1 MRRRSGWLLPVLI
14 VLLVAVPILEV
25 WLLIQVGEQ
34 IGVLATIGVLVV
46 EAAVGAWLM
55 KREGTRAWA
64 ALNGALQTG
73 RMPSAEVTDA
83 ALVLVGGVLL
93 MLPGFLS
100 DVIGFLFLLPLT
112 RPLARKLVGYL
123 VARRVNSLR
132 LPIPVSRLDTDG
144 VIRGETVPD
153 PDQNSDPTGP
163 RTIRGEIDDQR

>member
-14 VLLVAVPILEV
+14 VLLVALPIVEV

-55 KREGTRAWA
+55 KREGTRAWT

-73 RMPSAEVTDA
+73 RMPSAELTDA

-123 VARRVNSLR
+123 VARRVNSLG
-132 LPIPVSRLDTDG
+132 LPTPVSRLHTDG

-153 PDQNSDPTGP
+153 PDQSSDPGGP